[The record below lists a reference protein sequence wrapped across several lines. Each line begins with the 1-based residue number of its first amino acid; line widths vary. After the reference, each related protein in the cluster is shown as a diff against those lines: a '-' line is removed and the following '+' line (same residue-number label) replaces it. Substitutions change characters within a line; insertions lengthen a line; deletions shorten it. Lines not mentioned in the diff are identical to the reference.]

1 MLRATFA
8 TLIAVAGLSVSAAEP
23 PIYRMDFQNA
33 EVGKVPEGMLV
44 LDGGFAVKED
54 SGGRCLELPGAPLDT
69 YGVLFGPTET
79 NNVSVTARLYGTA
92 KGRRYPAFAVG
103 LGGVNGFKL
112 RVSPGKNE
120 LELLKGDTD
129 LTSVPFKWTSGKW
142 LHLRLQIRQS
152 EANAW
157 KVEGKVWLDGQPEPA
172 AWLIALDEKQA
183 PRPGRAAIWGAPYAG
198 TPIRYDDL
206 VVTKV
211 GTAP

>member
-1 MLRATFA
+1 MTKRSLALLVA
-8 TLIAVAGLSVSAAEP
+8 LAGLSVSAAEP

-44 LDGGFAVKED
+44 LDGGFAVQED
-54 SGGRCLELPGAPLDT
+54 GGSRFLELPGAPLDT

-79 NNVSVTARLYGTA
+79 NSVAVAARIYGTA

-120 LELLKGDTD
+120 LEIFKGDND
-129 LTSVPFKWTSGKW
+129 LRSVPFKWPSGKW
-142 LHLRLQIRQS
+142 VHLRLQIRPNGA
-152 EANAW
+152 EAW
-157 KVEGKVWLDGQPEPA
+157 KVEGKAWPDGESEPA
-172 AWLIALDEKQA
+172 AWLITLDEKAA

-206 VVTKV
+206 VVTQAA
-211 GTAP
+211 AP

>member
-1 MLRATFA
+1 MLSAKFA
-8 TLIAVAGLSVSAAEP
+8 LWVVVASLSVFAAEP
-23 PIYRMDFQNA
+23 PIYQMDFQNA

-54 SGGRCLELPGAPLDT
+54 SGGRFLELPGAPLDT

-79 NNVSVTARLYGTA
+79 NNVSVTARMYGTA
-92 KGRRYPAFAVG
+92 KGRRYPSFAVG
-103 LGGVNGFKL
+103 LGGVNGYKL

-142 LHLRLQIRQS
+142 LHLRLQIR
-152 EANAW
+152 ENGANAY
-157 KVEGKVWLDGQPEPA
+157 KIEGKVWPDGQPETA
-172 AWLIALDEKQA
+172 AWRISLDEKEA

-206 VVTKV
+206 AVTQV
-211 GTAP
+211 GATP